1 MKSNSHSSVGF
12 DQDIDGVA
20 IGDSDDLGQR
30 VPVYEVDG
38 PLSASEVNAN
48 RDEAQDGQKPLHV
61 AIISIQGQ
69 FVAQTELALSSAI
82 PAAIWA
88 QEDPGRLLR

>member
-1 MKSNSHSSVGF
+1 
-12 DQDIDGVA
+12 
-20 IGDSDDLGQR
+20 
-30 VPVYEVDG
+30 
-38 PLSASEVNAN
+38 VNAN